1 MVKARLKFF
10 QIPIVFFILHL
21 FLLNCFALTD
31 KEIQE
36 FQRDLK
42 ERPVGERV
50 AFWAEKFMGT
60 PYDKDPLGEYVSKA
74 TIVVDEKVDCMYLTF
89 RAVELAMSRTPAEA
103 IQVALE
109 KRFHSKGILRE
120 GRVLNYEDRFEYGE
134 DMISSGKWGREIT
147 LDIGNPLRIN
157 GSRGRDFV
165 DVLLP
170 DELYRGLRKLKNGDI
185 VFFIR
190 KPEERKLGEIVG
202 HIGILKIEQ
211 DQEAY
216 LIHASG
222 TKERGGMVKKVLL
235 NDYVSHMP
243 FIGVKITRID

>member
-10 QIPIVFFILHL
+10 RISIVFFILHL
-21 FLLNCFALTD
+21 FLLDCFALTD

-42 ERPVGERV
+42 ERPVGERI
-50 AFWAEKFMGT
+50 AFWAEKFLGT

-74 TIVVDEKVDCMYLTF
+74 AIVVDERVDCMYLTF
-89 RAVELAMSRTPAEA
+89 RTVELSLSHTPEEA
-103 IQVALE
+103 IQIALE
-109 KRFHSKGILRE
+109 KRFHSKGIFKE
-120 GRVLNYEDRFEYGE
+120 GKVVNYDDRFEYGE
-134 DMISSGKWGREIT
+134 DMILSGKWGREIT
-147 LDIGNPLRIN
+147 RDIGNPLRIK

-165 DVLLP
+165 DILLP
-170 DELYRGLRKLKNGDI
+170 DEFYRGLRKLKNGDI
-185 VFFIR
+185 VFFIK
-190 KPEERKLGEIVG
+190 KPEERKVGEIVG

-222 TKERGGMVKKVLL
+222 TKERGGMVKKALL
-235 NDYVSHMP
+235 KDYVSQMP
-243 FIGVKITRID
+243 FIGVKITRMD